1 MKILL
6 NFKLLAII
14 IITSIL
20 LSSCGIYKPV
30 DARKVPGQAKDRA
43 RQNIDEGRGI
53 SIGNV
58 LNKRGTAGNFQFSS
72 SNPLWRASLE
82 IIDFLPLTTVDYSG
96 GIIITDWYNDDQKTN
111 EFIKITI
118 RFLSNE
124 IRADSV
130 KILVHNKKCLTQS
143 NCQVRELKSTISNEL
158 STSIIKR
165 AALLEKNS
173 KKK

>member
-111 EFIKITI
+111 EFIDD
-118 RFLSNE
+118 L
-124 IRADSV
+124 
-130 KILVHNKKCLTQS
+130 ILL
-143 NCQVRELKSTISNEL
+143 
-158 STSIIKR
+158 
-165 AALLEKNS
+165 
-173 KKK
+173 

>member
-58 LNKRGTAGNFQFSS
+58 LNKRGSSGNFQFSS